1 MKRSELYI
9 KTSKTAPVDEVA
21 KNAQLLIRAGFI
33 YKIMAGVYAYTPL
46 GLVVLEKIKKV
57 VREEMDK
64 IGGQEILMTSL
75 QPADLWKST
84 ARWDDEAVDIWFKTR
99 LKDET
104 EIGLAWSHEE
114 AILGMLRHQIKSYK
128 DLSIS
133 VYQFQTKLRNELRVK
148 AGIMRGREFLM
159 KDMYSLHATK
169 EDLDDYYHRVMEA
182 YKQVFARLGL
192 GDRTFVTFASGGAF
206 TKFSHEFQ
214 TICEAGE
221 DILYINREKNVAVNE
236 EVLEE
241 ALTELGLTKDQLEK
255 VKSAEVGNIFNFGT
269 EKCQQMEVYFTDQT
283 GERRPVYLA
292 SYGIGISRLMG
303 VIAEIFADEKGLI
316 WPEIIAPAQV
326 YLISIGEVA
335 NKRADALYQELQEL
349 GIEVI
354 FDDRDERPGVKFADA
369 ELMGVPY
376 RVTLSERLGD
386 QVELLERANNK
397 QNVLTASALIAKLK
411 ANNI

>member
-148 AGIMRGREFLM
+148 AGIMRGREF
-159 KDMYSLHATK
+159 
-169 EDLDDYYHRVMEA
+169 
-182 YKQVFARLGL
+182 
-192 GDRTFVTFASGGAF
+192 
-206 TKFSHEFQ
+206 
-214 TICEAGE
+214 
-221 DILYINREKNVAVNE
+221 
-236 EVLEE
+236 
-241 ALTELGLTKDQLEK
+241 
-255 VKSAEVGNIFNFGT
+255 
-269 EKCQQMEVYFTDQT
+269 
-283 GERRPVYLA
+283 
-292 SYGIGISRLMG
+292 
-303 VIAEIFADEKGLI
+303 
-316 WPEIIAPAQV
+316 
-326 YLISIGEVA
+326 
-335 NKRADALYQELQEL
+335 
-349 GIEVI
+349 
-354 FDDRDERPGVKFADA
+354 
-369 ELMGVPY
+369 
-376 RVTLSERLGD
+376 
-386 QVELLERANNK
+386 
-397 QNVLTASALIAKLK
+397 
-411 ANNI
+411 

>member
-1 MKRSELYI
+1 
-9 KTSKTAPVDEVA
+9 
-21 KNAQLLIRAGFI
+21 
-33 YKIMAGVYAYTPL
+33 
-46 GLVVLEKIKKV
+46 
-57 VREEMDK
+57 
-64 IGGQEILMTSL
+64 
-75 QPADLWKST
+75 
-84 ARWDDEAVDIWFKTR
+84 
-99 LKDET
+99 
-104 EIGLAWSHEE
+104 
-114 AILGMLRHQIKSYK
+114 MLP
-128 DLSIS
+128 
-133 VYQFQTKLRNELRVK
+133 N
-148 AGIMRGREFLM
+148 
-159 KDMYSLHATK
+159 

-241 ALTELGLTKDQLEK
+241 ALTELGLTKNQLEK

-349 GIEVI
+349 NIEVI
-354 FDDRDERPGVKFADA
+354 FDDRDGSNVKFADA
-369 ELMGVPY
+369 ELMGVPC
-376 RVTLSERLGD
+376 
-386 QVELLERANNK
+386 QLL
-397 QNVLTASALIAKLK
+397 
-411 ANNI
+411 